1 MDLNKMNFSLLT
13 KEFGL
18 EENVVDFIG
27 HSIANYSNEDF
38 LSLPASKVI
47 KKIKIYLNSVNY

>member
-1 MDLNKMNFSLLT
+1 MNFSLLT